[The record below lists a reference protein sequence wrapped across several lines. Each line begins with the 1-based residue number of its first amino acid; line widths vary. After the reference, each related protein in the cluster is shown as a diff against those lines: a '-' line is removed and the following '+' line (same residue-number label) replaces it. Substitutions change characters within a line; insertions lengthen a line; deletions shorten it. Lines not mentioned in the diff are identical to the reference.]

1 MILPLFVIAWILGLS
16 TFSQSYLPG
25 TIYFGQYSLIKY
37 QAGNLPVILSAPHG
51 EHESPT
57 TITDRNGGYNTRRFD
72 SQTVGTIDA
81 VQIEH
86 NWDVR
91 ANPAIRARLA
101 DSFAQ
106 IFSIFWNYIISPIFS
121 SYSCNYFTGTK
132 EYTKKKVTGNPNPF
146 TTHIELKEVSNN
158 STFSLLSQEGMLVM
172 RGTLTDNF
180 KVELSHLSRGI
191 YYLAIR
197 NKTSFTTLK
206 LVKCS

>member
-1 MILPLFVIAWILGLS
+1 MNLPLFVIALILGLS

-25 TIYFGQYSLIKY
+25 TIYFGQDSLIEY

-106 IFSIFWNYIISPIFS
+106 IFSIF
-121 SYSCNYFTGTK
+121 
-132 EYTKKKVTGNPNPF
+132 
-146 TTHIELKEVSNN
+146 
-158 STFSLLSQEGMLVM
+158 
-172 RGTLTDNF
+172 
-180 KVELSHLSRGI
+180 
-191 YYLAIR
+191 
-197 NKTSFTTLK
+197 
-206 LVKCS
+206 